1 MGLLD
6 WAQTPQGIGLL
17 SAAAGAMAGARRGR
31 PWNTAGIGLS
41 TGIGGYQQAID
52 MQRQDVE
59 RKRQEMQQEQ
69 TKNALMNAYKA
80 GIVKRKT
87 ETPAQ
92 YNAGGKTFGTMQEA
106 EQYARAFDPRQE
118 LGAALYGEFGGKE
131 PLANNIDFSQYAG
144 APFVAPDL
152 NPMMGIDTVPGT
164 VQEVDEY
171 DPRKAA
177 MAMLESGNVDAMNA
191 GFRLL
196 SEVPKGQEFGTTPF
210 IGKDGKAYLIGK
222 NGAIMETGLRGP
234 EKDIDYNKPFL
245 PDGTPNAAYQAWK
258 LSDSKA
264 GASSVSVNTG
274 QKGLDNEL
282 KLRGDF
288 RSEPVY
294 KAHQEMKSAYSQ
306 VRQALGQ
313 QSPAGD
319 LAGATKIMKLLDPG
333 SVVRESE
340 LGMAMAASG
349 MLDRVQNYAT
359 NIINGTKLT
368 PTQRAD
374 FQRLADAL
382 YQESVSQYNAKG
394 EEYRGFAN
402 DYGLSPE
409 RITGKPDEF
418 KPADKTHKNNP
429 QRGFALP
436 PNPKQYEG
444 KVLRDTVSGKRF
456 KSVGGKWQE
465 VR

>member
-52 MQRQDVE
+52 MQRQEAE

-222 NGAIMETGLRGP
+222 NGAIMETGLLGP

-264 GASSVSVNTG
+264 GAANVANRIENKVGDSIAGQVGPMLKDSKERTTGAINLANSSRMMVDA
-274 QKGLDNEL
+274 LD
-282 KLRGDF
+282 RG
-288 RSEPVY
+288 
-294 KAHQEMKSAYSQ
+294 SAYVGPMANARLKMAQ
-306 VRQALGQ
+306 IGQMLG
-313 QSPAGD
+313 
-319 LAGATKIMKLLDPG
+319 
-333 SVVRESE
+333 
-340 LGMAMAASG
+340 
-349 MLDRVQNYAT
+349 
-359 NIINGTKLT
+359 
-368 PTQRAD
+368 
-374 FQRLADAL
+374 
-382 YQESVSQYNAKG
+382 
-394 EEYRGFAN
+394 
-402 DYGLSPE
+402 
-409 RITGKPDEF
+409 
-418 KPADKTHKNNP
+418 
-429 QRGFALP
+429 
-436 PNPKQYEG
+436 
-444 KVLRDTVSGKRF
+444 
-456 KSVGGKWQE
+456 VGGKNEAEKINNTRQLIRGLAEGAVEARKELAGQGQVTESEAAAVQKAYSGNIEDLTANEIRLIAGLNIKRERLARQRHQQMMKAAPGQLQPFYQVDEEAPTNSNGGWSIK
-465 VR
+465 RK